1 MVSGLGVEGEAV
13 SRMKGEA
20 SLLFGGGGQTIR
32 LLFSGHQTAY
42 DNMVLVIFLI
52 SPPNVMAAD

>member
-1 MVSGLGVEGEAV
+1 MEGEAV
-13 SRMKGEA
+13 RRMKGEA

-42 DNMVLVIFLI
+42 DNTVMVIFLI
-52 SPPNVMAAD
+52 SAPNVMVAD

>member
-1 MVSGLGVEGEAV
+1 MVSGLGVEGERV